1 LSDYQKSRAGFP
13 IFIQNAI
20 AQQVP
25 FHHNPAM
32 PILLFSVVENAQ
44 EPTKF
49 TFDEFG
55 CAFN

>member
-1 LSDYQKSRAGFP
+1 MAH
-13 IFIQNAI
+13 
-20 AQQVP
+20 QVAS
-25 FHHNPAM
+25 HHDPVM
-32 PILLFSVVENAQ
+32 PTLLFSVVENAQ

>member
-1 LSDYQKSRAGFP
+1 LKIVRLSKLESRLSK
-13 IFIQNAI
+13 NAT

-25 FHHNPAM
+25 SHHNPAM

>member
-1 LSDYQKSRAGFP
+1 M
-13 IFIQNAI
+13 FIQNAM

-25 FHHNPAM
+25 SHHNPAM